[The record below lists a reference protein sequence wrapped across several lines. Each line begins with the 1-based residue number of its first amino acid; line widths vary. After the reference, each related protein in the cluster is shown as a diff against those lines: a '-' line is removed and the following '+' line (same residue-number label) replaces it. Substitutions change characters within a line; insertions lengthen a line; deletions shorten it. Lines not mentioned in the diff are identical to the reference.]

1 VNRRALVACVEALAD
16 DLGRLSRF
24 AHREGDYACFL
35 VERLCHRVEDLGATI
50 GPTAADACRV
60 FVLAGMDEDEAA
72 AEALVE
78 VDRWRASLRSR
89 MGLDEDGRLP

>member
-1 VNRRALVACVEALAD
+1 VNRRALVVSLEALAD
-16 DLGRLSRF
+16 DLGRL
-24 AHREGDYACFL
+24 HRVATVEGEYVRHL
-35 VERLCHRVEDLGATI
+35 IERLCARVEDLAATI
-50 GPTAADACRV
+50 GPTAADACRL